1 VWLYDYGQQTDYR
14 ALPKDWSSESDQPGQ
29 EFSLNMIIGLNIRDM
44 GRSPSDG
51 VGLGQIELEVQE
63 AYLADKQS
71 KIARLDKH
79 SMKQLRISAGQKVML
94 LAGDRPIVLKAL
106 PTYPSDSSEGIIRM
120 GKNVRKQLR
129 CNIGDSIPVRGVGK
143 TDIDKV
149 VNYLLLDKFSNSKE

>member
-1 VWLYDYGQQTDYR
+1 
-14 ALPKDWSSESDQPGQ
+14 
-29 EFSLNMIIGLNIRDM
+29 MIIALNIHEMSR

-51 VGLGQIELEVQE
+51 VGLGQIELEIQE

-94 LAGDRPIVLKAL
+94 LADDRPIVLKAL
-106 PTYPSDSSEGIIRM
+106 PMYPSDSSEGIIRI

-129 CNIGDSIPVRGVGK
+129 RNIGDSIPVRGVGK
-143 TDIDKV
+143 TEIDKV